1 MKKILT
7 LTATIALVFSVGAC
21 SSSDSNTDSTNEV
34 DTSVIDTS
42 TDQKMAAP
50 IGISVIV
57 GTDSGADRIEEVMLE
72 SNVEIT
78 LSNPN
83 ADDDFHLHGYDL
95 SSGEVKQGEEA
106 VISFTADTAGDF
118 EIESHITEEVLLTI
132 RVK

>member
-7 LTATIALVFSVGAC
+7 LAATVALVFSASAC
-21 SSSDSNTDSTNEV
+21 SSSNSNTDSTNIV
-34 DTSVIDTS
+34 DTTIDS
-42 TDQKMAAP
+42 TGADQKMAAP
-50 IGISVIV
+50 VEISVIV
-57 GTDSGADRIEEVMLE
+57 GTNSAPDRIEEVTLGF
-72 SNVEIT
+72 NVEIT

-95 SSGEVKQGEEA
+95 SPGETKQGEEA